1 MKYTVNLNVKE
12 LSKLAEDLNKYADSF
27 EEKVKTFL
35 DKLADLAISVASVN
49 EGDFSGY
56 IVYSKEFGGGN
67 SIKIMA
73 KDSQVITNS
82 WYAGSKSKE
91 LRQETISP
99 LLMAEFGSGHYAIS
113 EAGIGGQGTLNEYG
127 HAFDSNGW
135 YWWTDDVT
143 QVTSG
148 DAMISAANGRW
159 KFHSYGTPP
168 SRPLHN
174 AVMACINE
182 VEEIAREVFR

>member
-1 MKYTVNLNVKE
+1 MKYSVNLNVRDLMTLADE
-12 LSKLAEDLNKYADSF
+12 LNQYADRF
-27 EEKVKTFL
+27 EEKIKIFL
-35 DKLADLAISVASVN
+35 DKLADLAIYVASVN

-56 IVYSKEFGGGN
+56 IVYSKEFEGN
-67 SIKIMA
+67 KTVKVMA

-82 WYAGSKSKE
+82 WYAGSKSTDLK
-91 LRQETISP
+91 QEEISP
-99 LLMAEFGSGHYAIS
+99 LLMAEFGSGRYAIS
-113 EAGIGGQGTLNEYG
+113 EAGIGGQGSLNVYG

-143 QVTSG
+143 QVSSG
-148 DAMISAANGRW
+148 DAMVSAANGRW

-168 SRPLHN
+168 SRPLHK
-174 AVMACINE
+174 AVMTCISE

>member
-1 MKYTVNLNVKE
+1 MKYSVNLNVRDLKAFANE
-12 LSKLAEDLNKYADSF
+12 LNQYADMF
-27 EEKVKTFL
+27 EVKVKTFL
-35 DKLADLAISVASVN
+35 DKLADLAIHVASIN

-56 IVYSKEFGGGN
+56 IVYSKEFEG
-67 SIKIMA
+67 SKTVKVMA

-82 WYAGSKSKE
+82 WYAGSKSTE
-91 LRQETISP
+91 LRQEEISP
-99 LLMAEFGSGHYAIS
+99 LLMAEFGSGRYAIS
-113 EAGIGGQGTLNEYG
+113 KEGIGGQGTLNTYG

-143 QVTSG
+143 QVSSG
-148 DAMISAANGRW
+148 DAMVSASNGRW

-168 SRPLHN
+168 SQPLHK
-174 AVMACINE
+174 AVMACISE